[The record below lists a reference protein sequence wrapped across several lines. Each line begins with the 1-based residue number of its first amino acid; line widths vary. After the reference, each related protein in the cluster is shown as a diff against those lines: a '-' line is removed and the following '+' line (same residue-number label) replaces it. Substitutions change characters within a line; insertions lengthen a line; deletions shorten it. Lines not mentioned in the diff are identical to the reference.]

1 MPRAVTIRDLTVACT
16 DKEQALNYE
25 QSYYSHLQ
33 SLYKYMDLDL
43 PTPIIHKAEKLK
55 GVTFDGRDDKLR
67 YIMGQLGTCNEEN
80 MTDYRN
86 KLALT
91 AERYMFTKD
100 EKEEP
105 AVRIL
110 ATIPGDKSCR
120 MVDIGNLDRDFALR
134 LGEYYPDADISI
146 EVEELGIFESRD
158 GKREPFMRM
167 QVMVSDKAVPIE
179 KEQITDLSEIEDA
192 FSMEDLK

>member
-1 MPRAVTIRDLTVACT
+1 
-16 DKEQALNYE
+16 
-25 QSYYSHLQ
+25 
-33 SLYKYMDLDL
+33 
-43 PTPIIHKAEKLK
+43 
-55 GVTFDGRDDKLR
+55 
-67 YIMGQLGTCNEEN
+67 MGQLGTCNEEN